1 MPADVGTPLPSQKS
15 SHSYQLIRGL
25 RRRKCCVNSWHGSIA
40 STESDCKES
49 HAQAVVAAEWC
60 VRDQQHAIGRRI
72 CADKGTV
79 IYFMSWNE

>member
-1 MPADVGTPLPSQKS
+1 MWALLYQARQAVTATS
-15 SHSYQLIRGL
+15 SSAVSAAE
-25 RRRKCCVNSWHGSIA
+25 KCCVNSWHGSIA

-79 IYFMSWNE
+79 IYFMSWNG